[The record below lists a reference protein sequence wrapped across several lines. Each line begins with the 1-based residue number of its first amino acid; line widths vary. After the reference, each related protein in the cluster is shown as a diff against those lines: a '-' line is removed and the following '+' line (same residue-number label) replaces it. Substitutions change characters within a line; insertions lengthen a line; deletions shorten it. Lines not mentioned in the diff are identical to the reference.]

1 MHVVFK
7 IIKFVLLAF
16 ASIVG
21 LFVLAFLIV
30 PHFIRYYD
38 YGINKNKTDLP
49 YPSYFY
55 EDNLQH
61 DFSTVL
67 HTRTG
72 TFNKQYDALIY
83 MQHMDSPVS
92 GALKNTRLSK
102 VIFNTYQSK
111 ISSVENITLE
121 HRTPEGRLIPPLKNN
136 LKEFKSCIIGANQIC
151 YYEQVY
157 NDSNLPHDM
166 IENVIIDFTA
176 NGKKH
181 HISKTYLI
189 ERAYHFSFWDILM
202 GV

>member
-1 MHVVFK
+1 
-7 IIKFVLLAF
+7 
-16 ASIVG
+16 
-21 LFVLAFLIV
+21 
-30 PHFIRYYD
+30 
-38 YGINKNKTDLP
+38 
-49 YPSYFY
+49 
-55 EDNLQH
+55 
-61 DFSTVL
+61 
-67 HTRTG
+67 
-72 TFNKQYDALIY
+72 
-83 MQHMDSPVS
+83 
-92 GALKNTRLSK
+92 ALKNTRLSK